1 MLQVGV
7 TLLSFKAKHSHRFP
21 TGEKQVS
28 LENQFSKRGVIV
40 ACSPSAWEH
49 EADVE
54 LTARRMRL
62 KGLLICLSIVRTMLW
77 WVYMRCSED
86 LSDSLR
92 VGCLLPSRTEL
103 RPFGLVAST
112 LTC

>member
-28 LENQFSKRGVIV
+28 LENQFSKRDVIV
-40 ACSPSAWEH
+40 ACNPSAWED

-54 LTARRMRL
+54 LTATMGSTPRLRLKNRIRRMRL
-62 KGLLICLSIVRTMLW
+62 KGLLISLSIVRTMLW
-77 WVYMRCSED
+77 C
-86 LSDSLR
+86 
-92 VGCLLPSRTEL
+92 T
-103 RPFGLVAST
+103 
-112 LTC
+112 